1 MPPLEKRRKSTK
13 QGMKIP
19 EIIFENS
26 DLLVLNK
33 PSGML
38 SVPDRVQSAVSLR
51 ELLEQKYGKIFT
63 VHRLD
68 KDTSGVILFAKN
80 ENAHKFFSA
89 AFENRDVTKIY
100 YGFVHGSI
108 PEISGTVDAPIMEHP
123 VQKGVMVVN
132 PKGKPAITLY
142 EVERDFQLYSFVK
155 FQILTGRTHQIRVHS
170 KQMDH
175 PIVCDPIYGDG
186 LPIKVSSFK
195 RNYHL
200 GKHTEEE
207 KPLLG
212 RLALHAF
219 ELSLTGL
226 NGEPLLFTAPLPKDM
241 SALNKQ
247 LEKWKRV

>member
-1 MPPLEKRRKSTK
+1 
-13 QGMKIP
+13 MKIP
-19 EIIFENS
+19 EIIFEND

-68 KDTSGVILFAKN
+68 RDTSGVILYAKN
-80 ENAHKFFSA
+80 ETAHKYYSA
-89 AFENRDVTKIY
+89 AFENRNVTKIY

-108 PEISGTVDAPIMEHP
+108 AEPTGMIDAAIMEHP
-123 VQKGVMVVN
+123 VQKGTMVVN
-132 PKGKPAITLY
+132 IKGKPAQTLY
-142 EVERDFQLYSFVK
+142 EVVHDFQLYSFVR
-155 FQILTGRTHQIRVHS
+155 FRILTGRTHQIRLHC
-170 KQMDH
+170 KH
-175 PIVCDPIYGDG
+175 LGNPIVCDAVYGDG
-186 LPIKVSSFK
+186 QPVKVSSFK
-195 RNYHL
+195 KNYHL

-212 RLALHAF
+212 RLALHAS

-226 NGEPLLFTAPLPKDM
+226 HGEPLQFNAPLPKDI
-241 SALNKQ
+241 SALTKQ
-247 LEKWKRV
+247 LEKWKRI